1 MQFQKFFKDYNK
13 SIFDLLDKFDTDL
26 IDQSVKII
34 DECRKKGGKVYIVGN
49 GGSSSMA
56 SHVSVDFAKVA
67 GVPSGTFNNSNLIT
81 CFANDYGFEH
91 WAEKAVEFY
100 GDKGDLLLVIS
111 SSGKSKN
118 MINAVE
124 AARKRN
130 FESVITLSGFSEHN
144 QLRKIGD
151 INLWVDNMSYNF
163 VENIH
168 QIWLLAIV
176 DLVIGKREYSA

>member
-1 MQFQKFFKDYNK
+1 MQFQKFFKNYNK

-67 GVPSGTFNNSNLIT
+67 RVPSDTFNNSNLIT
-81 CFANDYGFEH
+81 CFANDYGHDNWIKE
-91 WAEKAVEFY
+91 AIKAYCEK
-100 GDKGDLLLVIS
+100 DDLLILIS

-118 MINAVE
+118 IINA
-124 AARKRN
+124 ARYCKKN
-130 FESVITLSGFSEHN
+130 NITLLTFSGFDKKN
-144 QLRKIGD
+144 PLRKIGN
-151 INLWVDNMSYNF
+151 INFYVNSNKYNF
-163 VENIH
+163 VEMVHHI
-168 QIWLLAIV
+168 ILVSIV
-176 DLVIGKREYSA
+176 DVFSQKNL